1 MRKIAFVLPDAR
13 GGGAERVIINLANSL
28 SSDFKVYIFFGSL
41 TGDLLNLVSDKV
53 KVIEMTG
60 ATSGLRNVPS
70 IIKYTKYFGVDY
82 LCGTLGMAFAVSIAA
97 PLLRRTT
104 CVARLGNTL
113 SYDIKEKK
121 LIGRFLSTLLFQSLH
136 FSDAII
142 CQSKFM
148 RDDLYEVIF
157 NSKYLENKTRVIYNP
172 VDRKK
177 IRELASER
185 VKEQFDFSFPTI
197 VMVGRIER
205 QKDHISALNAFK
217 LFQRHYPESKFLII
231 GKGSLSDAIK
241 KYSDQMNLQEN
252 VHFLGFKKNPY
263 PYIARSDILLLTSI
277 YEGFSNVLLES
288 FSLATPVVATD
299 SPGGNS
305 ELVVDGENGALC
317 KVSDPNDICLGMVA
331 VSDNKEELVSR
342 LKKSKYLESFDVD
355 VIANQYVRCF
365 ENVKGKSFR
374 FVWHSNK

>member
-13 GGGAERVIINLANSL
+13 GGGAERVIINLANAM

-60 ATSGLRNVPS
+60 ATSGLRNILSV
-70 IIKYTKYFGVDY
+70 IKYTKFFGIDC

-97 PLLRRTT
+97 PFLRKTS

-121 LIGRFLSTLLFQSLH
+121 IIGRFLSKILFQSLH
-136 FSDAII
+136 LSDAII

-148 RDDLYEVIF
+148 RDDLYEVILD
-157 NSKYLENKTRVIYNP
+157 SKRLINKTSIIYNP
-172 VDRKK
+172 VDSKK
-177 IRELASER
+177 IRELANER
-185 VKEQFDFSFPTI
+185 VKEEFDFSFPTI
-197 VMVGRIER
+197 VMVGRLER
-205 QKDHISALNAFK
+205 QKDHMSALKAFK
-217 LFQRHYPESKFLII
+217 LFRRNYPESDIVII
-231 GKGSLSDAIK
+231 GKGSLSDEIK
-241 KYSDQMNLQEN
+241 KYADQLDLQEH
-252 VHFLGFKKNPY
+252 VHFLGFKNNPY
-263 PYIARSDILLLTSI
+263 PYIARSDMLLLTSI

-317 KVSDPNDICLGMVA
+317 KVSDPNDIYRGMITVCER
-331 VSDNKEELVSR
+331 KEKLVSS

-365 ENVKGKSFR
+365 EDVKGKSFR